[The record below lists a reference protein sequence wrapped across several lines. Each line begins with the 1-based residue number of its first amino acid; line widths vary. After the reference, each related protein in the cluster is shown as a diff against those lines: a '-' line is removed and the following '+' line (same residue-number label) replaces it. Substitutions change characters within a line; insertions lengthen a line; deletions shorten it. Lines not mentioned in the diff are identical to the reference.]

1 MRLDLTTGEEDLYK
15 FESWALHKDATTQ
28 VKMFLRKTI

>member
-1 MRLDLTTGEEDLYK
+1 MRLNPTTGEHDLYK
-15 FESWALHKDATTQ
+15 FESWALYKDATTQ

>member
-1 MRLDLTTGEEDLYK
+1 MRLNPTTGEHDLYK
-15 FESWALHKDATTQ
+15 FEYLAIHKDATTQ